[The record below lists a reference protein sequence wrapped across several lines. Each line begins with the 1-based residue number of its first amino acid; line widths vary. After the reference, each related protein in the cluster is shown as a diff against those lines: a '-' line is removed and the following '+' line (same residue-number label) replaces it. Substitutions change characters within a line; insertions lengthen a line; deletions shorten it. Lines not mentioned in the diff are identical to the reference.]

1 MKPCLVD
8 HTQLCEAPGVSVGNT
23 VAPVRQQGPGNS
35 ARGAGTQRLGGAHPP
50 GAAGVDGT
58 VAEVTRGFPRA
69 ETGPSSPGPL
79 EERRSLQE
87 KGVEAVRR
95 RRPSDTPSGVLC
107 QHTLRLPGDRHPLR
121 QFSGD
126 PCPEQRCV
134 VLLQKTLPGSP
145 GLPVSRRPPPWNPA
159 PRGSP
164 GAPRLQV
171 LGIPQTPRA
180 GCKRRMSKA
189 DRD

>member
-8 HTQLCEAPGVSVGNT
+8 HTQPREAPGVSVGKT
-23 VAPVRQQGPGNS
+23 VAPVHQQEKLSLVQGPGNS
-35 ARGAGTQRLGGAHPP
+35 ARGAGTQRLGEAHPP

-58 VAEVTRGFPRA
+58 IVEVTRCFPRA
-69 ETGPSSPGPL
+69 ETGSSSPGPL
-79 EERRSLQE
+79 EERRGLQE
-87 KGVEAVRR
+87 KGVDAVRR

-107 QHTLRLPGDRHPLR
+107 QHTLRLPGDRHPLLR

-159 PRGSP
+159 PPGSP
-164 GAPRLQV
+164 GPHGCRL
-171 LGIPQTPRA
+171 
-180 GCKRRMSKA
+180 
-189 DRD
+189 